1 MKLYK
6 VKAIVLS
13 SREMREADRVLT
25 IFSREQGKLRVVAH
39 GVSKPASRK
48 RGSVQPFCYTDFLL
62 NRGREIDSVSQCQV
76 LEIFSPLREDLTR
89 LTYASYLAELVD
101 NLTGEGEANQAVF
114 ALLLTCL
121 ARLAETGGD
130 PELVA
135 RSFEAR
141 LAVLL
146 GYRPRLDVCVNCQSE
161 VKGQVAFSSRLGGL
175 VCQVCRTACSDA
187 VLLSRGSLEALKL
200 LLDQQPSISLRLRP
214 NQEMRHQLRQVL
226 QNYLQY
232 HLERKSKSMRFLDQI
247 LR

>member
-6 VKAIVLS
+6 VKAIVLK
-13 SREMREADRVLT
+13 SREMREADRILT

-39 GVSKPASRK
+39 GVNKPASRK

-62 NRGREIDSVSQCQV
+62 HRGREIDSVSQCQV
-76 LEIFSPLREDLTR
+76 LEMFSQLREDLTR

-101 NLTGEGEANQAVF
+101 SLTGEGESNQAVF
-114 ALLLTCL
+114 ALLLTCF

-146 GYRPRLDVCVNCQSE
+146 GYGPRLDVCVNCQSI
-161 VKGQVAFSSRLGGL
+161 VKGQVAFSSSLGGL
-175 VCQVCRTACSDA
+175 ICQGCRTACSDA
-187 VLLSRGSLEALKL
+187 VLINRGALESLKL
-200 LLDQQPSISLRLRP
+200 LLDREPSIALRLRP
-214 NQEMRHQLRQVL
+214 SQEMRRQLRQVL
-226 QNYLQY
+226 QHYLQY
-232 HLERKSKSMRFLDQI
+232 HMERNSKSMKFLDQV

>member
-141 LAVLL
+141 LEIGRA
-146 GYRPRLDVCVNCQSE
+146 S
-161 VKGQVAFSSRLGGL
+161 
-175 VCQVCRTACSDA
+175 CR
-187 VLLSRGSLEALKL
+187 
-200 LLDQQPSISLRLRP
+200 
-214 NQEMRHQLRQVL
+214 
-226 QNYLQY
+226 
-232 HLERKSKSMRFLDQI
+232 ERV
-247 LR
+247 

>member
-6 VKAIVLS
+6 VKAIVLK

-39 GVSKPASRK
+39 GVNKPTSRK
-48 RGSVQPFCYTDFLL
+48 RGSVQPFCCTDFLL
-62 NRGREIDSVSQCQV
+62 HRGREIDSVSQCQV
-76 LEIFSPLREDLTR
+76 LEMFSPLREDLSR

-101 NLTGEGEANQAVF
+101 SLTGEGESNQAVY
-114 ALLLTCL
+114 ALLLTCF
-121 ARLAETGGD
+121 ARLSEKGGD

-146 GYRPRLDVCVNCQSE
+146 GYGPRLDVCVNCQSE
-161 VKGQVAFSSRLGGL
+161 VNGQVAFSSMLGGL
-175 VCQVCRTACSDA
+175 ICRSCREVCIDT
-187 VLLSRGSLEALKL
+187 VLLNRGSLEALKL
-200 LLDQQPSISLRLRP
+200 LLDREPSIALRLRP
-214 NQEMRHQLRQVL
+214 SQEMRHQLRQVL
-226 QNYLQY
+226 QNYMQY
-232 HLERKSKSMRFLDQI
+232 HLERKSKSMKFLDRI